1 MIRERKWQWAA
12 AVLLLAALLYLL
24 APVLT
29 PFAVAA
35 LIAYLGDPLVDR
47 LEKRVSRTT
56 AVVIVFLA
64 MVLVVA
70 GVLAVLIP
78 EVIRQASGFPE
89 QMMNLGR
96 WFNSDLVPWAHKN
109 LDLDLSRFDVAALLE
124 AVRAHLQDIGKILP
138 TVFVGVGKS
147 SAAVL
152 GVIANLLLIPVIT
165 FYFLRD
171 WDVLVLRVRN
181 LLPRPI
187 EPTVSQLALESDQVL
202 GNFLRGQMSVMV
214 VLGTL
219 YALGL
224 TLAGVQFGLLIGLIA
239 GLLSFVPY
247 LGPAIGIGAGIISA
261 LVSPGDPWI
270 NVALVAAVFGIG
282 QVVES
287 FFLTPWLVGD
297 KIGLHPVAVIFAVM
311 AGGQLFGFFGVLLA
325 LPVAAVVMV
334 VVRHAHARY
343 LASTMYGD
351 PSDAHQPPIAD
362 SPDVLNSGEVAV
374 EAVPESGPDASRAS
388 AS

>member
-1 MIRERKWQWAA
+1 MIQQRRWQWVL
-12 AVLLLAALLYLL
+12 AVVVIGAVLYLL

-29 PFAVAA
+29 PFALAA
-35 LIAYLGDPLVDR
+35 LFAYLGDPIVDR
-47 LEKRVSRTT
+47 LERRFSRTFS
-56 AVVIVFLA
+56 VVIVFLGMA
-64 MVLVVA
+64 LVIA
-70 GVLAVLIP
+70 GVLALLIP
-78 EVIRQASGFPE
+78 AIVRQAVGVPE
-89 QMMNLGR
+89 QLQNLAG
-96 WFNSDLVPWAHKN
+96 WFNTRLAPWAQRR
-109 LDLDLSRFDVAALLE
+109 LDVDLSGIDVASLLDT
-124 AVRAHLQDIGKILP
+124 ARAHMQDIGAVLP
-138 TVFVGVGKS
+138 KVFVGVGKS

-152 GVIANLLLIPVIT
+152 GLLANLLLLPVIT

-171 WDVLVLRVRN
+171 WDVLMARLQA

-187 EPTVSQLALESDQVL
+187 EPTVSQLARESDQVL
-202 GNFLRGQMSVMV
+202 GSFLRGQLSVMV

-224 TLAGVQFGLLIGLIA
+224 TAAGVQFGLLIGFIA

-247 LGPAIGIGAGIISA
+247 LGPAIGIAAGVISA

-282 QVVES
+282 QVIES

-334 VVRHAHARY
+334 LLRHAHHRY
-343 LASTMYGD
+343 MASQMYGADD
-351 PSDAHQPPIAD
+351 PSAD
-362 SPDVLNSGEVAV
+362 VGVIVAADGVSLATTQTPHRDDSIPSGGA
-374 EAVPESGPDASRAS
+374 
-388 AS
+388 